1 VKAGNLVGRGENTLL
16 VTISQIDPILFRV
29 GMAEAEYLGVAR
41 RVQEQ
46 NARGVSRQQIPIQLF
61 LADGT
66 AHPHVGYLD
75 TVERNVETTTGTIAM
90 QIKFPNPNRL
100 VRPGQ
105 FGRVKFDIDVK
116 KGALLVPQRAVQ
128 ELQNLHSIAVVGA
141 DNKVSF
147 RNVTVGP
154 REGSLWVIE
163 DGLKPGE
170 QVIVAGLQKVRD
182 GQVVSPKPAPAETA
196 GGGATS
202 AEAAPAG
209 AAKAEVK

>member
-1 VKAGNLVGRGENTLL
+1 
-16 VTISQIDPILFRV
+16 
-29 GMAEAEYLGVAR
+29 
-41 RVQEQ
+41 
-46 NARGVSRQQIPIQLF
+46 
-61 LADGT
+61 
-66 AHPHVGYLD
+66 
-75 TVERNVETTTGTIAM
+75 M

-163 DGLKPGE
+163 EGLKAGE
-170 QVIVAGLQKVRD
+170 RVIVEGLQKVRD
-182 GQVVSPKPAPAETA
+182 GAVVSPKAAPAEPA
-196 GGGATS
+196 GGGAKS